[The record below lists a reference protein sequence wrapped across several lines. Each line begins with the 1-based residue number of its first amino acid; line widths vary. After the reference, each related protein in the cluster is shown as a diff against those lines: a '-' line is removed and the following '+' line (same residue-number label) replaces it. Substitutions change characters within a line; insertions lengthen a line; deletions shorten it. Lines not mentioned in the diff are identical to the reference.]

1 MDIKVSGTAPVTQTP
16 DAQVV
21 EKGDGTFKFTLA
33 SAITDA
39 DLQAKV
45 DSLLSDI
52 TFQGNRLAEHMDVRD
67 MRRYRELIREF
78 MNEVVFRSHKFSRE
92 NFLDRKGRHRVY
104 GLIKLIDANL
114 DELAQELV
122 KDEKDHISI
131 LGMIG
136 EIRGLLKKLEEQ
148 IAGRIAAKKR
158 IYERY
163 ADRLAELDVWM
174 NPYDEENAEPN
185 YQTPCMMISENGL
198 SQARWNLRDGRWT
211 YEYDD
216 VHGRTCPPEISDV
229 LEASGVDGQLV
240 HKPLHLLPTYWG
252 FEFVAAEEEMWD
264 GETGCGNGSGAELA
278 TRAGACEIS
287 GTLGEGEYLFERC
300 LCLPSDVWMTE
311 EEQERVI
318 EMIYDCFNSRE
329 WGRRL

>member
-33 SAITDA
+33 SALTDA
-39 DLQAKV
+39 ALQAKV
-45 DSLLSDI
+45 DSLLSAI
-52 TFQGNRLAEHMDVRD
+52 TFPGNRLAEHMDVRD

-136 EIRGLLKKLEEQ
+136 EIRGLL
-148 IAGRIAAKKR
+148 
-158 IYERY
+158 
-163 ADRLAELDVWM
+163 LDIL
-174 NPYDEENAEPN
+174 
-185 YQTPCMMISENGL
+185 T
-198 SQARWNLRDGRWT
+198 
-211 YEYDD
+211 
-216 VHGRTCPPEISDV
+216 
-229 LEASGVDGQLV
+229 
-240 HKPLHLLPTYWG
+240 
-252 FEFVAAEEEMWD
+252 
-264 GETGCGNGSGAELA
+264 
-278 TRAGACEIS
+278 
-287 GTLGEGEYLFERC
+287 
-300 LCLPSDVWMTE
+300 
-311 EEQERVI
+311 
-318 EMIYDCFNSRE
+318 
-329 WGRRL
+329 